1 MKHRKPRRRWTRR
14 AATAVAL
21 AGLAAAATGVAG
33 MVEAG
38 AAADPGSG
46 LGSINV
52 DAHASGYRVPMY
64 SNSGEDV
71 EAEVPWATVTMQSG
85 GATHALTS
93 MYWPGDTGGHGGD
106 TLKLLG
112 TPCILFNPQGALP
125 VDPPCVYQPSPPPD
139 SAYEN
144 LNDPYK
150 AEAQSGS
157 GSPTATSGGQ
167 GVTMVAVAHSTDAS
181 AQTVMS
187 GSSMP
192 GAGDTFGETSTVT
205 SVKATGPTT
214 LVVDATSIV
223 HNVSLG
229 GGVITIDSVS
239 SVAHA
244 VSDTVTGTGSAQTTV
259 NGMKVAGVPVTVDD
273 KGIHVASQNGPLP
286 PTDQLN
292 TALAQSGFQIY
303 VAKPTKT
310 VKGAAIS
317 LDSGSL
323 VLMQKN
329 SQYGSNANDTFRMLI
344 LGGAGISADT
354 SKGFDFSLPA
364 VPPTSP
370 VAPAAG
376 TTTSTGTASVPAGS
390 APVVAGGT
398 GSTPLVASP
407 QLAANSSKLPGGLAP
422 GWLVLTLLGSGLAAA
437 ALRRLPDR
445 VLTATGPACPLG
457 EGH

>member
-1 MKHRKPRRRWTRR
+1 M
-14 AATAVAL
+14 AVVL
-21 AGLAAAATGVAG
+21 VGLSAVATGVVG

-46 LGSINV
+46 LGSV
-52 DAHASGYRVPMY
+52 DVEAHASGFRVPMY

-71 EAEVPWATVTMQSG
+71 EAEVPWATVTMQTG
-85 GATHALTS
+85 GTTHALTS

-139 SAYEN
+139 SVYQG

-157 GSPTATSGGQ
+157 GSPTATGGGQ
-167 GVTMVAVAHSTDAS
+167 GVSMLAVAHSTDAS
-181 AQTVMS
+181 AQTTMS
-187 GSSMP
+187 GSSLP
-192 GAGDTFGETSTVT
+192 GAGDTFGETTTVT
-205 SVKATGPTT
+205 SVKATGPST

-229 GGVITIDSVS
+229 GGAITIDSVT

-244 VSDTVTGTGSAQTTV
+244 VSDTVTGTGSTQTTV
-259 NGMKVAGVPVTVDD
+259 NGMKIAGVPVTVDD

-292 TALAQSGFQIY
+292 AALHQSGFQIY
-303 VAKPTKT
+303 VAKPSKT
-310 VKGAAIS
+310 VKGAAIT

-323 VLMQKN
+323 ILMQTN
-329 SQYGSNANDTFRMLI
+329 SQYNSNANDTGRMLI

-354 SKGFDFSLPA
+354 SKGFDFSMPA
-364 VPPTSP
+364 VPPVSS
-370 VAPAAG
+370 VAAPAGGAPA
-376 TTTSTGTASVPAGS
+376 TGSAAVPPGS
-390 APVVAGGT
+390 APVVAGGA
-398 GSTPLVASP
+398 SAPLVASP
-407 QLAANSSKLPGGLAP
+407 RLAGNSTKLPGGLAP
-422 GWLVLTLLGSGLAAA
+422 GWLVLSLLGSGMVAA
-437 ALRRLPDR
+437 ALRRLPDS
-445 VLTATGPACPLG
+445 VLATTGPGCPL
-457 EGH
+457 EGTG

>member
-1 MKHRKPRRRWTRR
+1 
-14 AATAVAL
+14 
-21 AGLAAAATGVAG
+21 

-38 AAADPGSG
+38 AASDPGSG
-46 LGSINV
+46 LGAIDV
-52 DAHASGYRVPMY
+52 EAHASGYRVPMY
-64 SNSGEDV
+64 STGGEDV
-71 EAEVPWATVTMQSG
+71 EAEIPWATVSMQTG
-85 GATHALTS
+85 GTTHALTS

-125 VDPPCVYQPSPPPD
+125 TDPPCVYQPSPPPD
-139 SAYEN
+139 SVYQN

-167 GVTMVAVAHSTDAS
+167 GVTMLAVAHSTDAS

-192 GAGDTFGETSTVT
+192 GAGDTFGETTTVT
-205 SVKATGPTT
+205 SVKATGPRTV
-214 LVVDATSIV
+214 VVDATSVV

-244 VSDTVTGTGSAQTTV
+244 VSDTVTGSGTAQTTV
-259 NGMKVAGVPVTVDD
+259 NGMKIAGVPVTVDD
-273 KGIHVASQNGPLP
+273 KGIHVSSQNSPLP

-292 TALAQSGFQIY
+292 AALAQSGFQIY

-310 VKGAAIS
+310 VKGAAIT

-323 VLMQKN
+323 ILMQKN
-329 SQYGSNANDTFRMLI
+329 AQYNAQANDTARLLI

-354 SKGFDFSLPA
+354 GKGFDFSLPPVPPVSA
-364 VPPTSP
+364 VPPAAG
-370 VAPAAG
+370 APA
-376 TTTSTGTASVPAGS
+376 TGSASVPAGS
-390 APVVAGGT
+390 TPVVAGG
-398 GSTPLVASP
+398 GASPVVASP
-407 QLAANSSKLPGGLAP
+407 RLAGNSTKLPGGLAP
-422 GWLVLTLLGSGLAAA
+422 GWVVLALLGSGLVGAAM
-437 ALRRLPDR
+437 RRLPDR
-445 VLTATGPACPLG
+445 VLVATGAACPLG

>member
-1 MKHRKPRRRWTRR
+1 
-14 AATAVAL
+14 
-21 AGLAAAATGVAG
+21 
-33 MVEAG
+33 MVDAG
-38 AAADPGSG
+38 AAAAPGSG
-46 LGSINV
+46 LGPISV

-64 SNSGEDV
+64 SSSGEDV
-71 EAEVPWATVTMQSG
+71 EAEVPWATVMMDSG
-85 GATHALTS
+85 PTTHALTS

-139 SAYEN
+139 SAYQS

-167 GVTMVAVAHSTDAS
+167 GVTMLAVAHDTDAS

-192 GAGDTFGETSTVT
+192 GAGDTFGETTTVT
-205 SVKATGPTT
+205 SVKATGPST
-214 LVVDATSIV
+214 LTVDATSVV

-244 VSDTVTGTGSAQTTV
+244 VSDTVTGTGTAATTV
-259 NGMKVAGVPVTVDD
+259 NGMKIAGVPVTIDD
-273 KGIHVASQNGPLP
+273 KGIHVSSQNGPLP

-292 TALAQSGFQIY
+292 AALAQSGFQIY

-310 VKGAAIS
+310 VKGAAIT

-323 VLMQKN
+323 ILMQKN
-329 SQYGSNANDTFRMLI
+329 PQYNAQANDTARMLI

-354 SKGFDFSLPA
+354 GKGFQFSM
-364 VPPTSP
+364 PPLSP
-370 VAPAAG
+370 VAPAAPAAG
-376 TTTSTGTASVPAGS
+376 AAPATGSASVPAGS
-390 APVVAGGT
+390 APVVAGGA
-398 GSTPLVASP
+398 SSPVVASP
-407 QLAANSSKLPGGLAP
+407 QLAANSTNLPGGLSP
-422 GWLVLTLLGSGLAAA
+422 GWLVLSLLGSGLVAAA
-437 ALRRLPDR
+437 MRRLPDR
-445 VLTATGPACPLG
+445 VLVATGSACPLG